1 MNLFKRFERLLPQNP
16 LRVADVI
23 AVDGTTVFVE
33 EVGGA
38 QFQVRGTATVGSR
51 VYVRNQV
58 IEGPAPDLPLGVIEE

>member
-23 AVDGTTVFVE
+23 AVDGTTVLVE

-38 QFQVRGTATVGSR
+38 RFQVRGEATVGAR
-51 VYVRNQV
+51 VYIRNQV
-58 IEGPAPDLPLGVIEE
+58 IECPAPDLPLEVIEE